1 MDNLSVKWIV
11 VEQIGAVECFAVG
24 LVHGDHVLISFEYL
38 NLKIYII
45 YNTDKWI
52 SIRVTPHQPG
62 PDHS

>member
-45 YNTDKWI
+45 YREVKY
-52 SIRVTPHQPG
+52 
-62 PDHS
+62 